1 MEEKSI
7 LQKLLKICNTKALK
21 NTLKCAFW
29 SGRTEYNILKL
40 CLEWNIMNKN
50 LDQISEALIAI
61 NVGMTF

>member
-29 SGRTEYNILKL
+29 SGRTEYNYNILIRL
-40 CLEWNIMNKN
+40 WNIMSLRN
-50 LDQISEALIAI
+50 L
-61 NVGMTF
+61 V